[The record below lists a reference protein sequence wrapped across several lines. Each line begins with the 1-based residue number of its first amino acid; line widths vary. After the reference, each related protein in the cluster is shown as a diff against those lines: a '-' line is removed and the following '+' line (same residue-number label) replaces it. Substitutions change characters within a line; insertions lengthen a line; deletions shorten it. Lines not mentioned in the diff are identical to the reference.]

1 MKSLKMSK
9 VLGSIRKRNGNG
21 NGSDFSA
28 ADISNGESPE
38 ATATRCVKAFCESG
52 SPNQS
57 GDEVLYLPPIVDAA
71 ESSPAA
77 AAECARLIRKYLKR
91 DYWTKPSYQYNAIM
105 LIRILAD
112 NPGQTFTRN
121 IDQKFADTVKE
132 LLRSVRNPDVRQM
145 VMETLDS
152 FEQNKAYDEGL
163 FIIIEMWKKERV
175 KAQEKAQKQHGEQ
188 GPRPPVPRT
197 LNAPPVDPRSQNY
210 FARNHTNRKLPDPV
224 ELAGRLEEART
235 SAKLLQQIVT
245 NTPPA
250 EVLDNTLIKEFADRC
265 TSASRSI
272 QTYMTAENPAPD
284 NDTMEH
290 LIDTNE
296 QLQASLS
303 LHQRAMLN
311 SRKHVAAMGGSDS
324 THGSVSPVESERHG
338 GSDAPSLPSRRANG
352 KGKEREYEPA
362 IAGPSR
368 SHTPRTEDDPFK
380 DPDSEH
386 CGGGGASG
394 SGAGATSSFYSSSN
408 NDEPRL
414 AFEPFHPGFE
424 TTPSYLDRQDS
435 ALGKEAMHGGATGV
449 GATRN
454 SSTTSDTRDRART
467 DASSDV
473 YDVTPPPGPPPPPKS
488 KEPIYRY

>member
-9 VLGSIRKRNGNG
+9 VLGTMRKKNSGNG
-21 NGSDFSA
+21 AGPTVSTEGD
-28 ADISNGESPE
+28 GPE
-38 ATATRCVKAFCESG
+38 ATAGRAVKSFCES
-52 SPNQS
+52 STTNA

-121 IDQKFADTVKE
+121 LDQKFTDTTKE
-132 LLRSVRNPDVRQM
+132 LLRSVRDPSVRQM
-145 VMETLDS
+145 MMETLDS
-152 FEQNKAYDEGL
+152 FENTKAYDEGL
-163 FIIIEMWKKERV
+163 TTLIEMWKKEKDR
-175 KAQEKAQKQHGEQ
+175 AQRQYGGRTQ
-188 GPRPPVPRT
+188 PPVPRT
-197 LNAPPVDPRSQNY
+197 LNAPPFDSHSQNY
-210 FARNHTNRKLPDPV
+210 FARSHSNRKLPTAV

-235 SAKLLQQIVT
+235 SAKLLHQVVT
-245 NTPPA
+245 NTPPV
-250 EVLDNTLIKEFADRC
+250 EVLSNDLIKEFADRC

-272 QTYMTAENPAPD
+272 QMYMTAEDPAPD
-284 NDTMEH
+284 NDTMEN

-311 SRKHVAAMGGSDS
+311 ARKLVAVMDPHSEPS
-324 THGSVSPVESERHG
+324 EPVSPIESEQNGNGLEPPPVPPRN
-338 GSDAPSLPSRRANG
+338 SNG

-368 SHTPRTEDDPFK
+368 SHTPATEEDPFR
-380 DPDSEH
+380 DPETDHSRSRAA
-386 CGGGGASG
+386 GGSGSGGGAS
-394 SGAGATSSFYSSSN
+394 SN
-408 NDEPRL
+408 FMDESRL
-414 AFEPFHPGFE
+414 AFEPFHPGFDS
-424 TTPSYLDRQDS
+424 TPSYVGRQES
-435 ALGKEAMHGGATGV
+435 ALGKEAMHGAAG
-449 GATRN
+449 N
-454 SSTTSDTRDRART
+454 SSRSSRDNDENSDI
-467 DASSDV
+467 
-473 YDVTPPPGPPPPPKS
+473 YDVTPSKQ

>member
-9 VLGSIRKRNGNG
+9 VLGTIRKKNT
-21 NGSDFSA
+21 SDGAGPS
-28 ADISNGESPE
+28 ISVEGDGPE
-38 ATATRCVKAFCESG
+38 ATAARCVKSFCES
-52 SPNQS
+52 SSSNA

-121 IDQKFADTVKE
+121 LDQKFVDTTKE
-132 LLRSVRNPDVRQM
+132 LLRSVRDPSVRQM
-145 VMETLDS
+145 MMETLDS
-152 FEQNKAYDEGL
+152 FENTKAYDEGL
-163 FIIIEMWKKERV
+163 TLLIEMWKKEKD
-175 KAQEKAQKQHGEQ
+175 KAQRQYGGRNQQAP
-188 GPRPPVPRT
+188 GPQT
-197 LNAPPVDPRSQNY
+197 LNAPTFNPHSQNY
-210 FARNHTNRKLPDPV
+210 FARSHSNRKLPNPV
-224 ELAGRLEEART
+224 ELASRLEEART
-235 SAKLLQQIVT
+235 SAKLLQQVVT
-245 NTPPA
+245 NTPPV
-250 EVLDNTLIKEFADRC
+250 EVLSNDLIKEFADRC

-272 QTYMTAENPAPD
+272 QIYMTAEDPAPD
-284 NDTMEH
+284 NDTMES

-311 SRKHVAAMGGSDS
+311 ARKLVAVMDPQPNQEP
-324 THGSVSPVESERHG
+324 VSPVDSEQNG
-338 GSDAPSLPSRRANG
+338 LGLEAPPVPSRKPNG

-368 SHTPRTEDDPFK
+368 THTPATDEDPFR
-380 DPDSEH
+380 DPEPDHSGSRNH
-386 CGGGGASG
+386 GVGGSG
-394 SGAGATSSFYSSSN
+394 SGTGASSN
-408 NDEPRL
+408 YTEEPRL

-424 TTPSYLDRQDS
+424 TTPSYVGRQES
-435 ALGKEAMHGGATGV
+435 ALGKETMHGAAG
-449 GATRN
+449 N
-454 SSTTSDTRDRART
+454 
-467 DASSDV
+467 ASSSARESRDGDESSDI
-473 YDVTPPPGPPPPPKS
+473 YDATPSKQ

>member
-9 VLGSIRKRNGNG
+9 VLGSIRKKNGN
-21 NGSDFSA
+21 DFSA
-28 ADISNGESPE
+28 DISDGESPE

-91 DYWTKPSYQYNAIM
+91 DYWTRSSYQYNAFM
-105 LIRILAD
+105 LVRILAD
-112 NPGQTFTRN
+112 NPGPTFTRN
-121 IDQKFADTVKE
+121 LDQKFTDTVKE
-132 LLRSVRNPDVRQM
+132 LLRSVRSPDVRQM
-145 VMETLDS
+145 AMETLDS
-152 FEQNKAYDEGL
+152 FEQTKAYDEGL
-163 FIIIEMWKKERV
+163 FTLLEMWKKEKG
-175 KAQEKAQKQHGEQ
+175 KAQEKAQKQYGEQ

-197 LNAPPVDPRSQNY
+197 LNAPPLDPRSQNY
-210 FARNHTNRKLPDPV
+210 FARNHSNRKLPDPV

-272 QTYMTAENPAPD
+272 QTYMTAEDPAPD

-311 SRKHVAAMGGSDS
+311 ARKHVAAVGTDSSQRSDS
-324 THGSVSPVESERHG
+324 PTRSERH
-338 GSDAPSLPSRRANG
+338 GSDAPSLPPRKANG
-352 KGKEREYEPA
+352 KGKEREYEPS

-368 SHTPRTEDDPFK
+368 SHTPRTEEDPFK
-380 DPDSEH
+380 DPESAAMGSGPH
-386 CGGGGASG
+386 AAGASG
-394 SGAGATSSFYSSSN
+394 SGAGASSSYF

-414 AFEPFHPGFE
+414 AYEPFHPGFE
-424 TTPSYLDRQDS
+424 TTPSYLGRQES
-435 ALGKEAMHGGATGV
+435 ALGKEAMHGATG
-449 GATRN
+449 N
-454 SSTTSDTRDRART
+454 SSTSDNRGPQD
-467 DASSDV
+467 DNDV
-473 YDVTPPPGPPPPPKS
+473 YDVTPPPPPPPSKQ